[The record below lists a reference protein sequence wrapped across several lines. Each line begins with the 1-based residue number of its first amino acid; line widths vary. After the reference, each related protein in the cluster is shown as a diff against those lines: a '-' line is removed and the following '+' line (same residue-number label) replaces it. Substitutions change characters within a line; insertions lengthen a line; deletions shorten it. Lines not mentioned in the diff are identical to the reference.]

1 MPMKKHSR
9 NSQPHASSP
18 PSDVRKHVESKPG
31 EAGVT
36 LWAVMK
42 AQSWDSL
49 SVWNGLPLRA
59 PKEGPHKFIPVFNTR
74 EQAVAFD
81 ESEEHVVM
89 LTLAKKE
96 AAKEVL

>member
-1 MPMKKHSR
+1 MKKLSR
-9 NSQPHASSP
+9 SSQPHVSP
-18 PSDVRKHVESKPG
+18 PPFGEINAAGSIAG
-31 EAGVT
+31 EAGVN

-96 AAKEVL
+96 AAKEGV